1 MILQKETQS
10 LPEMSQ
16 QPEMIELVKLW
27 PTLDGMGKDVFRT
40 YFAKLTTSWVNYSG
54 GMSQT
59 QKQEMLSRE
68 MVELRRKIQGA
79 KEINSLLEEK
89 QSPSSQSS
97 TKV

>member
-68 MVELRRKIQGA
+68 MVELRRKIQGD
-79 KEINSLLEEK
+79 KGINSLLEEK

>member
-1 MILQKETQS
+1 MILQKETQA

-27 PTLDGMGKDVFRT
+27 PTLDEMGKDVFRT

-54 GMSQT
+54 SMSQI

-68 MVELRRKIQGA
+68 MVELRRKIEGF
-79 KEINSLLEEK
+79 KKINSLLEEK
-89 QSPSSQSS
+89 
-97 TKV
+97 

>member
-1 MILQKETQS
+1 MILQKETQA
-10 LPEMSQ
+10 LPEMSH
-16 QPEMIELVKLW
+16 QPEMIELAKLW
-27 PTLDGMGKDVFRT
+27 PTLDRMSQDEFRT

-54 GMSQT
+54 SMSQI

-68 MVELRRKIQGA
+68 MVELRRKIEGA